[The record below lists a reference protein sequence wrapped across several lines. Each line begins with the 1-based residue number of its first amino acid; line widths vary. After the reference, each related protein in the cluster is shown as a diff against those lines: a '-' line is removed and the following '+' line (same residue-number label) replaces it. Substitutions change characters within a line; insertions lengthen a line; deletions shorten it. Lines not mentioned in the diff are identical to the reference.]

1 MLITT
6 AHNRTKHASQTAF
19 LMLNLLALLPFSSM
33 ATRTV
38 SLAWDPSTG
47 TNVAGYHVYYGVAT
61 GAYTN
66 VVDAGAATNTTILGL
81 EEDTTYFFAA
91 TAYDTSALE
100 SIFSNEI
107 NYTIPRITNTPPT
120 LDSISSVAINE
131 NAGLQTVSLSGI
143 SSGATN
149 EPQTLALTA
158 TSSNTGLIP
167 NPTVTYTSPA
177 ATGSIAFT
185 PVPYAFGSA
194 TITVRID
201 DGGGS
206 NNIVTRL
213 FSVTVNPVNQ
223 APTLNA
229 LSNLKINANS
239 GLQTVSL
246 SGITAGPTNEPQ
258 TLTVTATSSNTGLI
272 PNPTVTYTSPGA
284 SGSIAFIPVP
294 DAYGSAT
301 ITVTVNDGGTSNN
314 IVSRSFSVTV
324 NQAPTISAI
333 NNRVI
338 AAGATTPALPFTI
351 GDAET
356 PLASLSLSATSSN
369 PALVPNSNIVLGG
382 SGSARTVT
390 VTALAGQTGVAT
402 ITITVGDG
410 DATAISPFQ
419 ITVRNKP
426 AAPGNFHITQVLP

>member
-66 VVDAGAATNTTILGL
+66 VVDAGDATNTTILGL

-107 NYTIPRITNTPPT
+107 NYTIPRPTNPPPT
-120 LDSISSVAINE
+120 LDSLSS
-131 NAGLQTVSLSGI
+131 
-143 SSGATN
+143 
-149 EPQTLALTA
+149 LA
-158 TSSNTGLIP
+158 
-167 NPTVTYTSPA
+167 
-177 ATGSIAFT
+177 
-185 PVPYAFGSA
+185 
-194 TITVRID
+194 
-201 DGGGS
+201 
-206 NNIVTRL
+206 
-213 FSVTVNPVNQ
+213 
-223 APTLNA
+223 
-229 LSNLKINANS
+229 INANA

>member
-1 MLITT
+1 
-6 AHNRTKHASQTAF
+6 
-19 LMLNLLALLPFSSM
+19 
-33 ATRTV
+33 
-38 SLAWDPSTG
+38 
-47 TNVAGYHVYYGVAT
+47 
-61 GAYTN
+61 
-66 VVDAGAATNTTILGL
+66 
-81 EEDTTYFFAA
+81 
-91 TAYDTSALE
+91 
-100 SIFSNEI
+100 
-107 NYTIPRITNTPPT
+107 RITNTPPT